1 MLFQAVN
8 STGYSLIRKT
18 LEIALDFFA
27 EPFKNLRMSLK
38 NLKLRAHRSALECK
52 NLASFNNRFVMKFV
66 GGLFF
71 GENSTFVG
79 TVMQQIITAN

>member
-18 LEIALDFFA
+18 LEIAFDFFA

-38 NLKLRAHRSALECK
+38 ILKLRAHR
-52 NLASFNNRFVMKFV
+52 
-66 GGLFF
+66 
-71 GENSTFVG
+71 
-79 TVMQQIITAN
+79 

>member
-1 MLFQAVN
+1 MVRSVVSGGKFYWLQ
-8 STGYSLIRKT
+8 
-18 LEIALDFFA
+18 LDK
-27 EPFKNLRMSLK
+27 ENTKSLK

-79 TVMQQIITAN
+79 TVMQQTITAN